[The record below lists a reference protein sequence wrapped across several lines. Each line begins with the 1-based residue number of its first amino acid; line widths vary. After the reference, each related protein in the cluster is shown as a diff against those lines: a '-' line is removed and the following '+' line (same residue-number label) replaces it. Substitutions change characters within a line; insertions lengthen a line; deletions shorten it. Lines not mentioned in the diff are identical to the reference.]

1 MLPHQDAAS
10 LSVAILKKNFR
21 GQIFLGC
28 DNHPLSRLGAFSLTC
43 QVTFWLFL
51 QDISTSL
58 SDCCDYIYIYI
69 HFLVKRTISHP
80 HRCCVFRQEMMD
92 LVNKS
97 GKFSKKF
104 DEFTG
109 EFYHS
114 KKPYMEIILSLLYHV
129 YLPV

>member
-28 DNHPLSRLGAFSLTC
+28 DNHPLSRLAAFSLTC
-43 QVTFWLFL
+43 QIILDYSCRMFLPVNQTVMIFFSFTFWLKETF
-51 QDISTSL
+51 
-58 SDCCDYIYIYI
+58 
-69 HFLVKRTISHP
+69 SHS
-80 HRCCVFRQEMMD
+80 HCWCVFRQEMMD